1 MEDGQRRHKNSGGS
15 LTVVTKSSGRRRHQR
30 WRLPSMLRIESL
42 AAELMMMIAVIDDC
56 Y

>member
-1 MEDGQRRHKNSGGS
+1 MRH
-15 LTVVTKSSGRRRHQR
+15 TVATAHIDYVT
-30 WRLPSMLRIESL
+30 LPLVLSRIESL